1 MNHKLNTILII
12 NKEPYLGDTITMTLE
27 DEGFQCLQVNNTD
40 EAYSFILKY
49 KPMMI
54 LLDWVQSGAPS
65 IDFIHRLKQNRLT
78 CNTPILML
86 TSKNQA
92 SQNLIGLEA
101 GADDYMTKPLS
112 HRELIARLKAILRRS
127 KPQFSL

>member
-1 MNHKLNTILII
+1 
-12 NKEPYLGDTITMTLE
+12 MTLE